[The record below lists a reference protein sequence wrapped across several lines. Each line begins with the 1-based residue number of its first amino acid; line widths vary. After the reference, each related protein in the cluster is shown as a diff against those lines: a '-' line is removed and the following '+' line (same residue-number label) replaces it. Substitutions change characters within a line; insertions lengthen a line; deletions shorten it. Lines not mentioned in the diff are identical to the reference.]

1 MANIYALHALRR
13 KYGQALGLL
22 KIGDPDAGADLDH
35 LGPVILMFSSTED
48 LSAIKPIR
56 PYPVNR
62 DRWNREALAVL
73 KEEAAPMTAR
83 EIAKRLLTARSVE
96 HTYRN
101 LQRVE
106 CSLYVVLERL
116 EGRGIMRAS
125 EGPRRWTIG
134 VQAK

>member
-13 KYGQALGLL
+13 KYGQALGRL
-22 KIGDPDAGADLDH
+22 KIGDPDAAGDLEH
-35 LGPVILMFSSTED
+35 LGPVILMFSPSED

-62 DRWNREALAVL
+62 DRWNREALTIMR
-73 KEEAAPMTAR
+73 EERAPMTAR
-83 EIAKRLLTARSVE
+83 EIAKRLLTARGVE

-116 EGRGIMRAS
+116 EGRGVVRES
-125 EGPRRWTIG
+125 EAPRRWALGAT
-134 VQAK
+134 